1 MVNTKYFLFLLLLQF
16 YLIITENEIK
26 LTYDD
31 KGLPFTSVCFGTKSL
46 CLSLRLDTDYIETLV
61 HSSSSKNSVK
71 NKYDSTVSKKSEIMK
86 ENVDIKYNS
95 KTLKTDLIK
104 DTISINSLEIKKG
117 FFYSI
122 KEGDNEDLN
131 KIEGIFG
138 LGYPTSASQEKNS
151 LMMQLYVNGHL
162 DSKIWTIDFSEKN
175 GKIFLEKKLESKSE
189 GIELNLDN
197 NDEGHWVIPIKSVLL
212 GKNKK
217 TDENLELSS
226 DSKIKISTSEFKS
239 SIELNILKKIGEKYF
254 KNLVDKSECKL
265 EEKDKKYTTYIC
277 KSNNY
282 DDIKSLSLIFV

>member
-104 DTISINSLEIKKG
+104 DTISINFLEIKKG

-162 DSKIWTIDFSEKN
+162 DSKIWTI
-175 GKIFLEKKLESKSE
+175 L
-189 GIELNLDN
+189 
-197 NDEGHWVIPIKSVLL
+197 
-212 GKNKK
+212 
-217 TDENLELSS
+217 
-226 DSKIKISTSEFKS
+226 
-239 SIELNILKKIGEKYF
+239 
-254 KNLVDKSECKL
+254 
-265 EEKDKKYTTYIC
+265 
-277 KSNNY
+277 
-282 DDIKSLSLIFV
+282 